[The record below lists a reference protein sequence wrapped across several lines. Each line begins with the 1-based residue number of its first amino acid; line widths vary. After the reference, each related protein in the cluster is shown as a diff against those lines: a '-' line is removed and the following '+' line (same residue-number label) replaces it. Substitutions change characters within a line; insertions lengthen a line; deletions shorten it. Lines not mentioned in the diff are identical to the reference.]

1 LMVHVTP
8 ESVHQVHVLDLPA
21 CRTEDRR
28 HGLLL
33 GQVRCGGEASFPP
46 SRAPCAKDRALT
58 HSTPR
63 RHPVV
68 GLRPSPPEPD
78 AEAVNHDM
86 QCTLDPARSR
96 DGRAVLLGVPPA
108 PVRGDRG
115 RERGQA
121 PARHRRTAGPY
132 HLPGPGAGRVPP
144 LHRDVLGPQ
153 MGRAST
159 REAPL
164 VWSCPPSPTRR
175 AVRSPRTG
183 APRWLSSVP

>member
-1 LMVHVTP
+1 MMVHVTP

-108 PVRGDRG
+108 PIRGDRG
-115 RERGQA
+115 NSA
-121 PARHRRTAGPY
+121 K
-132 HLPGPGAGRVPP
+132 HLPGAG
-144 LHRDVLGPQ
+144 
-153 MGRAST
+153 
-159 REAPL
+159 APL
-164 VWSCPPSPTRR
+164 PVPSSGSRCWPSSRR
-175 AVRSPRTG
+175 STVMFS
-183 APRWLSSVP
+183 APRWDVRQPVKRPSSGSALPLQPDAPFDRREPVPRGG